1 MTKEKSF
8 KIGENTNLTLDIRT
22 LIIIICFVVS
32 MVSMY
37 AKLQADIKIAM
48 EQPEPE
54 ISRVEYDLKDTNI
67 RDAIYNIQK
76 QVQDNSDKLDKLL
89 FNEISK

>member
-1 MTKEKSF
+1 M
-8 KIGENTNLTLDIRT
+8 KISQDTSLTFDIKT
-22 LIIIICFVVS
+22 LLMIIGFVIS
-32 MVSMY
+32 MVTMY
-37 AKLQADIKIAM
+37 SKLQADIKVAM
-48 EQPEPE
+48 DEPKPE

>member
-1 MTKEKSF
+1 M
-8 KIGENTNLTLDIRT
+8 KISQDTSLTLDIKS
-22 LIIIICFVVS
+22 LLMIIGFVVS
-32 MVSMY
+32 MVTMY
-37 AKLQADIKIAM
+37 AKLQADIKLAM
-48 EQPEPE
+48 EEPKPE

-89 FNEISK
+89 FNEIRNQ

>member
-1 MTKEKSF
+1 M
-8 KIGENTNLTLDIRT
+8 KISQDTSLTFDIKT
-22 LIIIICFVVS
+22 LLMIIGFVVS
-32 MVSMY
+32 MVTMY
-37 AKLQADIKIAM
+37 SKLQADIKVTM
-48 EQPEPE
+48 DEPKPE

>member
-1 MTKEKSF
+1 MIQLNDK
-8 KIGENTNLTLDIRT
+8 TNINLDLKTLL
-22 LIIIICFVVS
+22 LIITFTIS

-48 EQPEPE
+48 QEPKPE

-76 QVQDNSDKLDKLL
+76 QVQGNSDKLDKLL

>member
-1 MTKEKSF
+1 M
-8 KIGENTNLTLDIRT
+8 KINESTDINLDLKT
-22 LIIIICFVVS
+22 LILIIGFTVS
-32 MVSMY
+32 MVMMY

-76 QVQDNSDKLDKLL
+76 QVQANSDKLDKLL
-89 FNEISK
+89 FNELSE

>member
-1 MTKEKSF
+1 M
-8 KIGENTNLTLDIRT
+8 KINESTDINLDLKT
-22 LIIIICFVVS
+22 LILIIGFTVS
-32 MVSMY
+32 MVMMY

>member
-1 MTKEKSF
+1 M
-8 KIGENTNLTLDIRT
+8 KISQDTSLTFDIKT
-22 LIIIICFVVS
+22 LLMIIGFVVS
-32 MVSMY
+32 MVTMY
-37 AKLQADIKIAM
+37 SKLQADIKVAM
-48 EQPEPE
+48 DEPKPE

>member
-1 MTKEKSF
+1 M
-8 KIGENTNLTLDIRT
+8 KINESTDINLDLKT
-22 LIIIICFVVS
+22 LILIIGFTVS
-32 MVSMY
+32 MVMMY

-89 FNEISK
+89 FNELSK

>member
-1 MTKEKSF
+1 MKNL
-8 KIGENTNLTLDIRT
+8 INQDTNLTLDVKT
-22 LIIIICFVVS
+22 LILIIGFVVS

-37 AKLQADIKIAM
+37 AKLQADINLAM
-48 EQPEPE
+48 EKPEPE

-76 QVQDNSDKLDKLL
+76 QVQDNSEKLDKLL